1 MNLLQIPSILT
12 AAPVTVQVSYQAAS
26 SYCSNSTS
34 PSTAFLTLAPLANS
48 PTLTITEPTA
58 FAMTASLPVVATPF
72 PPEPSCF
79 PFCDIVMTL
88 LPVPNS
94 TSSDVAWQ
102 HAPALHTSSH
112 LSHSI
117 AADHASK
124 ASRELPTAAD
134 TQGVSG
140 QNSSTGQLGRQASPP
155 VNFANWWWSV
165 PIINTLCTVLL
176 VETSWTLARLLASIC
191 IAKVTAAILA
201 FDTLSVTALAIE
213 AAERSAEQFVLLHLP
228 FLSVAFS
235 KHHHEGALVLY
246 ILSLLTT

>member
-1 MNLLQIPSILT
+1 M
-12 AAPVTVQVSYQAAS
+12 VQAS
-26 SYCSNSTS
+26 SLAAISYRPNATS
-34 PSTAFLTLAPLANS
+34 PSMAFPTLAPLTNS
-48 PTLTITEPTA
+48 PTAIAPTITEFVTIASTA
-58 FAMTASLPVVATPF
+58 AIAMQF
-72 PPEPSCF
+72 PPEPGCL
-79 PFCDIVMTL
+79 PCVETVIGL
-88 LPVPNS
+88 QPVPNS

-102 HAPALHTSSH
+102 HSSVSHPTSQ
-112 LSHSI
+112 SHSI
-117 AADHASK
+117 AADHNDK
-124 ASRELPTAAD
+124 ASSELPTAAMP
-134 TQGVSG
+134 QSLSG
-140 QNSSTGQLGRQASPP
+140 QNSSTGQLGRQPSPP

-165 PIINTLCTVLL
+165 PIINLLCTVLL
-176 VETSWTLARLLASIC
+176 VENAWALARLLASIC